1 MGTRAAV
8 RLIGVPPLNQP
19 GENLRDVDGARL
31 RVAVV
36 FGGHSSE
43 HGISCVSA
51 GNVLAA
57 LDRDR
62 YEVIPVGISQDGS
75 WCLAPDDPDLYRIVD
90 GQVPSMP
97 AGGTPVVL
105 APDPTVGGLRLDDGT
120 VIPVDVVFPVLH
132 GAGGEDG
139 SIQGVCELAQLPF
152 VGSGMAASAV
162 CMDKLRTKAAAVAAG
177 IPVGP
182 YVGITDRQ
190 WTDRR
195 EVALAD
201 IEALGMP
208 VFVKPARAGSSVG
221 ITKVHSVDELPAAVE
236 EARTH
241 DLRVIVEAGVV
252 AREVECAVLATADGL
267 QVSPCAEIR
276 VLGDHEFYDF
286 EAKYIDGSAAITVP
300 AEIDEASAQQVRQV
314 ALDTFVAM
322 GCEGMARVDVFL
334 TESGEVLLN
343 EPNTIPG
350 FTPTSMYP
358 ALWQAAGLSYSELLD
373 TLINDAL
380 RRAGH
385 PEVSG
390 R

>member
-1 MGTRAAV
+1 M
-8 RLIGVPPLNQP
+8 PPLNQATGP
-19 GENLRDVDGARL
+19 GAGPQQGRL

-57 LDRDR
+57 LDRER
-62 YEVIPVGISQDGS
+62 YEVIPVGIAQDGS
-75 WCLAPDDPDLYRIVD
+75 WSLAPDDPQVYRIVD
-90 GQVPSMP
+90 GQVPSVP
-97 AGGTPVVL
+97 KGGTPVVL
-105 APDPTVGGLRLDDGT
+105 APDPTVGGLRMADGT
-120 VIPVDVVFPVLH
+120 VLAVDVVFPVLH

-162 CMDKLRTKAAAVAAG
+162 CMDKLRTKAAAIAAG

-182 YVGITDRQ
+182 YVGITDRRWLEQ
-190 WTDRR
+190 RDD
-195 EVALAD
+195 ALA
-201 IEALGMP
+201 EVQALGMP

-221 ITKVHSVDELPAAVE
+221 ISKVHAVDELPAAID

-267 QVSPCAEIR
+267 KVSPCAEIR

-286 EAKYIDGSAAITVP
+286 EAKYLDGSAAITVP
-300 AEIDEASAQQVRQV
+300 AEIDEESAQRVRQV
-314 ALDTFVAM
+314 ALETFVAM

-334 TESGEVLLN
+334 TEAGEVLLN

-358 ALWQAAGLSYSELLD
+358 ALWQAAGLSYAALLD
-373 TLINDAL
+373 TLIDDAL

>member
-1 MGTRAAV
+1 MAPAGSSKR
-8 RLIGVPPLNQP
+8 
-19 GENLRDVDGARL
+19 RL

-57 LDRDR
+57 LDRSR
-62 YEVIPVGISQDGS
+62 YEVTAVGITQDGS
-75 WCLAPDDPDLYRIVD
+75 WCLAADDPQLYAIVD
-90 GQVPSMP
+90 GQVPTLP
-97 AGGTPVVL
+97 AGGKRVVL
-105 APDPTVGGLRLDDGT
+105 APDPTIGGLLLDDGS
-120 VIPVDVVFPVLH
+120 VIEIDVVFPVLH

-139 SIQGVCELAQLPF
+139 SVQGVCELAQLPC
-152 VGSGMAASAV
+152 VGSPMAASAV
-162 CMDKLRTKAAAVAAG
+162 CMDKLRTKAAATAAG

-190 WTDRR
+190 WTHEQER
-195 EVALAD
+195 VLAE

-221 ITKVHSVDELPAAVE
+221 ITKVNALEDVSAAVA

-241 DLRVIVEAGVV
+241 DLRVIVEAAVS
-252 AREVECAVLATADGL
+252 AREIECAVLVTEQGPA
-267 QVSPCAEIR
+267 VSPCAEIE

-286 EAKYIDGSAAITVP
+286 EAKYLDTSARISIPANLDPATV
-300 AEIDEASAQQVRQV
+300 ERIHQV
-314 ALDTFVAM
+314 ALDTFAAM
-322 GCEGMARVDVFL
+322 GCEGMARVDIFL
-334 TESGEVLLN
+334 TDAGEVLLN

-358 ALWQAAGLSYSELLD
+358 ALWLYAGVAYPRLLD
-373 TLINDAL
+373 ALIADAL
-380 RRAGH
+380 RRASH

-390 R
+390 T

>member
-1 MGTRAAV
+1 M
-8 RLIGVPPLNQP
+8 PPLNQDSGP
-19 GENLRDVDGARL
+19 GEGPEKSRL

-57 LDRDR
+57 LDRQR
-62 YEVIPVGISQDGS
+62 YEVIPVGIAQDGS
-75 WCLAPDDPDLYRIVD
+75 WCLAPDDPTMYQIVN
-90 GQVPSMP
+90 GNVPSMP

-120 VIPVDVVFPVLH
+120 VIAVDVVFPVLH

-139 SIQGVCELAQLPF
+139 SIQGVCELAQLAF

-162 CMDKLRTKAAAVAAG
+162 CMDKLRTKAAAIAAG

-190 WTDRR
+190 WVEQRD
-195 EVALAD
+195 EVLGQIAQ
-201 IEALGMP
+201 LGMP

-221 ITKVHSVDELPAAVE
+221 ITKVHDADELPTAIE

-252 AREVECAVLATADGL
+252 AREVECAVLATARGL
-267 QVSPCAEIR
+267 EVSPCAEIR

-286 EAKYIDGSAAITVP
+286 EAKYLDGSAAITVP
-300 AEIDEASAQQVRQV
+300 ADIDEASAERVRQV

-334 TESGEVLLN
+334 ADDGQVLLN

-358 ALWQAAGLSYSELLD
+358 ALWQAAGLSYAELLD
-373 TLINDAL
+373 TLIDDAL

>member
-1 MGTRAAV
+1 MQAGSLKR
-8 RLIGVPPLNQP
+8 VPSLNQAP
-19 GENLRDVDGARL
+19 QSGTGSPRQRL

-57 LDRDR
+57 LDRER
-62 YEVIPVGISQDGS
+62 YEVIPVGIAQDGS
-75 WCLAPDDPDLYRIVD
+75 WCLAPDDPDLYRIID
-90 GQVPSMP
+90 GKVPSMP
-97 AGGTPVVL
+97 LGGTPVVL

-120 VIPVDVVFPVLH
+120 VIAVDVVFPVLH

-162 CMDKLRTKAAAVAAG
+162 CMDKLRTKAAAIAAG

-190 WTDRR
+190 WVDQREAILA
-195 EVALAD
+195 EVAQ
-201 IEALGMP
+201 LGMP

-221 ITKVHSVDELPAAVE
+221 FTKVHAVAELPAAIE

-252 AREVECAVLATADGL
+252 AREVECAVLATAGGL
-267 QVSPCAEIR
+267 DVSPCAEIR

-286 EAKYIDGSAAITVP
+286 EAKYLDGSADITVP
-300 AEIDEASAQQVRQV
+300 ADIDEASAQRVRQV

-334 TESGEVLLN
+334 TDDGEVLLN

-373 TLINDAL
+373 TLIEDAR